1 MLLIRR
7 FEEKC
12 GQFYGMGLIGGFCH
26 LYIGQ
31 EAVIM
36 GFEFAKQ
43 KGDSMI
49 TSYRDHAHII
59 MSGIDPKFVM
69 AELTGRASGCSKGK
83 GGSMHM
89 FDIPGKFYGG
99 HGIVGAQVPIGT
111 GLAFAE
117 KYNNTKNICYT
128 FLGDGAVNQGQVY
141 EAFNMASLWKLPV
154 VYVIENNEYSM
165 GTAVKRST
173 SMVEL
178 YKKGESFGI
187 AGIQV
192 NGMDVDA
199 VYNAAVFAS
208 DYARSGAGPIIVEV
222 KTYRFRGHSMSDP
235 AKYRTKEEVEQYKGR
250 DPLADVRNIIVDNKY
265 ASEEDLKTIEKKGA
279 YMAEIT
285 VREALQLAM
294 KEEMQRDER
303 VFILGEE
310 VAEYQGAY
318 KITQGLLQEFGP
330 KRVIDSPISEHGFT
344 GLAIGAAFGG
354 LRPIVEFMT
363 FNFAMQAF
371 DQIVN
376 SAAKTNYMS
385 GGQLGCPIVFRGPN
399 GAAARV
405 AAQHSQNFAAVYSH
419 IPGLKVIAPYS
430 AEDAKGLLISAI
442 RDDNPVIFLE
452 NEIMYGRSFEIPDVI
467 EPIPIG
473 KARIVK
479 EGGDV
484 TILAFSLQVGM
495 AIEAANILA
504 EENIDAEII
513 DLRTIKPLDIETIL
527 ESVRKTNRLISVEE
541 GWFFAGIGATISS
554 IVIREAFDYL
564 DAAPEVVSGKDVP
577 LPYAENLEKM
587 SLPTVEEIIAAA
599 KRACYR

>member
-1 MLLIRR
+1 
-7 FEEKC
+7 
-12 GQFYGMGLIGGFCH
+12 
-26 LYIGQ
+26 
-31 EAVIM
+31 
-36 GFEFAKQ
+36 
-43 KGDSMI
+43 
-49 TSYRDHAHII
+49 
-59 MSGIDPKFVM
+59 
-69 AELTGRASGCSKGK
+69 
-83 GGSMHM
+83 
-89 FDIPGKFYGG
+89 
-99 HGIVGAQVPIGT
+99 
-111 GLAFAE
+111 
-117 KYNNTKNICYT
+117 
-128 FLGDGAVNQGQVY
+128 
-141 EAFNMASLWKLPV
+141 
-154 VYVIENNEYSM
+154 
-165 GTAVKRST
+165 
-173 SMVEL
+173 
-178 YKKGESFGI
+178 
-187 AGIQV
+187 
-192 NGMDVDA
+192 
-199 VYNAAVFAS
+199 
-208 DYARSGAGPIIVEV
+208 
-222 KTYRFRGHSMSDP
+222 
-235 AKYRTKEEVEQYKGR
+235 
-250 DPLADVRNIIVDNKY
+250 
-265 ASEEDLKTIEKKGA
+265 
-279 YMAEIT
+279 MAEIT

-330 KRVIDSPISEHGFT
+330 KRVIDTPISEHGFT

-419 IPGLKVIAPYS
+419 IPGLKVIAPYN

-479 EGGDV
+479 EGVDV

-495 AIEAANILA
+495 AIEAAKILA

-513 DLRTIKPLDIETIL
+513 DLRTIKPLDIEAIL
-527 ESVRKTNRLISVEE
+527 ESVRKTNRLVCVEE

-554 IVIREAFDYL
+554 IVIKEAFDYL
-564 DAAPEVVSGKDVP
+564 DAAPEVVSGKEVP

-587 SLPTVEEIIAAA
+587 SLPTVEEIVAAA

>member
-1 MLLIRR
+1 
-7 FEEKC
+7 
-12 GQFYGMGLIGGFCH
+12 
-26 LYIGQ
+26 
-31 EAVIM
+31 
-36 GFEFAKQ
+36 
-43 KGDSMI
+43 
-49 TSYRDHAHII
+49 
-59 MSGIDPKFVM
+59 
-69 AELTGRASGCSKGK
+69 
-83 GGSMHM
+83 
-89 FDIPGKFYGG
+89 
-99 HGIVGAQVPIGT
+99 
-111 GLAFAE
+111 
-117 KYNNTKNICYT
+117 
-128 FLGDGAVNQGQVY
+128 
-141 EAFNMASLWKLPV
+141 
-154 VYVIENNEYSM
+154 
-165 GTAVKRST
+165 
-173 SMVEL
+173 
-178 YKKGESFGI
+178 
-187 AGIQV
+187 
-192 NGMDVDA
+192 
-199 VYNAAVFAS
+199 
-208 DYARSGAGPIIVEV
+208 
-222 KTYRFRGHSMSDP
+222 
-235 AKYRTKEEVEQYKGR
+235 
-250 DPLADVRNIIVDNKY
+250 
-265 ASEEDLKTIEKKGA
+265 
-279 YMAEIT
+279 MAEIT

-318 KITQGLLQEFGP
+318 KITQGLLQEFGS
-330 KRVIDSPISEHGFT
+330 KRVIDTPISEHGFT

-405 AAQHSQNFAAVYSH
+405 AAQHSQNFAALYSH

-452 NEIMYGRSFEIPDVI
+452 NEIMYGRSFEVPDVI
-467 EPIPIG
+467 EPLPIG

-479 EGGDV
+479 EGDDI

-495 AIEAANILA
+495 AIEAAKILA

-513 DLRTIKPLDIETIL
+513 DLRTIKPLDIEAIL
-527 ESVRKTNRLISVEE
+527 ESVRKTNRLVSVEE

-564 DAAPEVVSGKDVP
+564 DAAPEVVSGKEVP

-587 SLPTVEEIIAAA
+587 SLPTVEEIVAAA